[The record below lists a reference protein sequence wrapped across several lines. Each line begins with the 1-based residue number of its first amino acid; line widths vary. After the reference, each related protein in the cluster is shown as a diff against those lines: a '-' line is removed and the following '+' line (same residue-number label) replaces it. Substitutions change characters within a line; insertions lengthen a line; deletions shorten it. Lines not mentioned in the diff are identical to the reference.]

1 MIHHKHK
8 IFLVALALGLCQYLP
23 GQSQVKSAA
32 PHVKN
37 TKTQQNVDAALP
49 LNPAVR
55 TGKLANGFTYYIQKN
70 KEPKDRVVLYLAN
83 KVGSILENDEQQGLA
98 HFMEHMS
105 FNGTKHFPKNELVN
119 YLQKSGV
126 RFGAD
131 INAYTSFDET
141 VYQLP
146 LPTDKPEILKNGLQI
161 MRDWAQEASLD
172 PEEINKE
179 RGVVLEEKRL
189 GKGAS
194 ERMQRQFLPMI
205 LNNSRYASRL
215 PIGKEE
221 VLLNFKPEAIK
232 SYYKDWYRPN
242 LQALIVVGDI
252 NVAEIEQM
260 IRAKFSDLKNPLNEK
275 VRTKYSIPLSGKN
288 QFISVTDPEMTAT
301 VLQVMIKHREPELK
315 TERDYRASLVRGLFN
330 QMLSDRYTELSRQ
343 ADPPFIQGGASI
355 SGLLGGLNSY
365 GATVVAKP
373 GELEKGFK
381 ALWRETRRV
390 EKFGFTATELGRA
403 KQNYLSSME
412 AALKERDKTPSENYV
427 QEYLQY
433 FLNQTA
439 APGIVKENE
448 LVVRLLPGISLP
460 ELNALSA
467 EYIKDSNRDIV
478 LMAPEKDKATLPDQA
493 KVLGWLESVNQEP
506 MEAFKDEVSKLPLL
520 AVIPKAEKIF
530 KVEKDDKLGLQIL
543 KLSNGATVLLKK
555 TNFKNNQILF
565 SAYAEGG
572 SSLYTDADFQSANNA
587 AGVVASGGVG
597 NYNATQLDKFLS
609 DKQVGLGPYI
619 GDRSQGLSGS
629 STSKDLETAFKL
641 IYGYFTEPR
650 KDGDIFKGL
659 IANAKAGLAN
669 RADDPGKVFSDTV
682 NAVLGNY
689 SIRRTG
695 PSIEKIDQISLDR
708 SFEIYKERFANA
720 SAFTFFFV
728 GSIEE
733 EKILPLIEKYLASL
747 PANGAKTEAK
757 DLNIHIPAGKITKT
771 VYKGTEQKATVRL
784 VFSGPYEYSYENN
797 LKMDALKE
805 VLEIRL
811 LERLREQ
818 ESGVYSPGASISVTK
833 YPKERFSLTISFG
846 CAPENTDRLIASAVD
861 EINKLKNA
869 GPLQQNID
877 KFKAEDKRSREVEL
891 KTNDFWLG
899 YLVGQYANK
908 EKLSQLDN
916 YDAALNK
923 ITVSSLKE
931 TANKFI
937 KDDNYIRLVLLPQQG
952 QKAAGK

>member
-141 VYQLP
+141 
-146 LPTDKPEILKNGLQI
+146 I

-275 VRTKYSIPLSGKN
+275 
-288 QFISVTDPEMTAT
+288 
-301 VLQVMIKHREPELK
+301 
-315 TERDYRASLVRGLFN
+315 
-330 QMLSDRYTELSRQ
+330 MLSDRYTELSRQ

-448 LVVRLLPGISLP
+448 LVVRLLPGISLL
-460 ELNALSA
+460 ELNALTA

-520 AVIPKAEKIF
+520 AAVPKAEKIF

-629 STSKDLETAFKL
+629 STPKDLETAFKL

-695 PSIEKIDQISLDR
+695 PSIEKINQISLDR

-747 PANGAKTEAK
+747 PANGAKAEAK

-937 KDDNYIRLVLLPQQG
+937 KDDNYIRLHPDISVKVSGFLIFYKLLVGITPEP
-952 QKAAGK
+952 AFC